1 MIDNTVCS
9 IRFPGVQCDRNI
21 YVNSILTVGIRL
33 VIFATMIHT
42 SAQIVRQSTLGLSHE
57 RML

>member
-9 IRFPGVQCDRNI
+9 IRFTGVQCDLNI

-42 SAQIVRQSTLGLSHE
+42 SAQIVRQSTLRLSHE